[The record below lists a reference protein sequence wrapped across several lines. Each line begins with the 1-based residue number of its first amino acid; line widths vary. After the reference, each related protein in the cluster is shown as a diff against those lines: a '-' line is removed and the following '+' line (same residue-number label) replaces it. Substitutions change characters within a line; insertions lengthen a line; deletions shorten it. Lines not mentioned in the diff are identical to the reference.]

1 MPELPVTVRVYFPG
15 GVPPVAG
22 VTVSVA
28 VFVVVPKVAV
38 MVAGVEEVT
47 AVVVTVKLAPTA
59 PEATV
64 TLVGTVAADLSL
76 EREIEVPP

>member
-15 GVPPVAG
+15 GVPPVGG

-47 AVVVTVKLAPTA
+47 AVVVTVKFALAD

-64 TLVGTVAADLSL
+64 TPVGTVAADLSL
-76 EREIEVPP
+76 ERETEVPA